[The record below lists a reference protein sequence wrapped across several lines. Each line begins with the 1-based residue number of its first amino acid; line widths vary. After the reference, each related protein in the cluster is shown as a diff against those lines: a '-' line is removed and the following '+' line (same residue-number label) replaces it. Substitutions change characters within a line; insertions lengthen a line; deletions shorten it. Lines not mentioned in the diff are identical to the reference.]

1 MKNII
6 DTIRRLW
13 REICCVFLLTF
24 LIYSFFI
31 WHRETPED
39 QYAAW
44 LLLSTN
50 LLELALLFRLII
62 SLWRR
67 KWKKHFARGTQ
78 RLLSALT
85 RFISAFFDK
94 YIAKWLGHRRPQNI
108 ISGSSRITL
117 DTIAFEPKP
126 QRKKQVKWKNLKDER
141 QRLGFI
147 YRHMIN
153 TKLRAGDTAF
163 PHDTPSEIRHRTE
176 NLPHEERLFEL
187 YVSSR
192 YDERAELSE
201 YEIAELKSKFEIK

>member
-6 DTIRRLW
+6 EALRRLW

-24 LIYSFFI
+24 LIYSFYI

-39 QYAAW
+39 LYAAW
-44 LLLSTN
+44 LLLATN

-62 SLWRR
+62 SLWKR

-94 YIAKWLGHRRPQNI
+94 YIAKWLGQRRPQNI

-117 DTIAFEPKP
+117 DTITFEPKP
-126 QRKKQVKWKNLKDER
+126 QRKKQVKWKNLKDDR
-141 QRLGFI
+141 QRLGFL
-147 YRHMIN
+147 YRHMI
-153 TKLRAGDTAF
+153 TAKLRAGDAAF
-163 PHDTPSEIRHRTE
+163 PHDTPSEIRNRAE
-176 NLPHEERLFEL
+176 NLPHEERVFDL
-187 YVSSR
+187 YVRFR